1 VLEGLS
7 LFKKSF
13 KGLLVKKRTAF
24 IAALAIGLTT
34 LVSPA
39 AVLAQQPGTPDAPA
53 TTAETVQLNS
63 DTAVT
68 HGLANKYVPGDFNVA
83 LGLCPLPGSEKAP
96 ASTTFSSPVL
106 TFGNYAFNPT
116 LGVKAN
122 VTADVEL
129 KPGTG
134 AGSYQITMTCNGKP
148 YATTFTVPGPVEKQV
163 RKVPEGAARAGDG
176 SMAG

>member
-1 VLEGLS
+1 M
-7 LFKKSF
+7 
-13 KGLLVKKRTAF
+13 KKRNAF

-39 AVLAQQPGTPDAPA
+39 AVLAQPAPTPEVPAP
-53 TTAETVQLNS
+53 TAETVQLNS

-83 LGLCPLPGSEKAP
+83 LGLCPAPGSEKAP
-96 ASTTFSSPVL
+96 TSTTFSSPVL
-106 TFGNYAFNPT
+106 AFTNYAFNPT
-116 LGVKAN
+116 MGVKAN
-122 VTADVEL
+122 VTADAEL

-134 AGSYQITMTCNGKP
+134 AGSYQITMNCNGKSFN
-148 YATTFTVPGPVEKQV
+148 ATFTVPGSAEQQV

>member
-1 VLEGLS
+1 
-7 LFKKSF
+7 
-13 KGLLVKKRTAF
+13 LVKKRNAF

-39 AVLAQQPGTPDAPA
+39 AVHAQPATTPEAPA

-68 HGLANKYVPGDFNVA
+68 QGLANKYVPDDFNVA
-83 LGLCPLPGSEKAP
+83 LGLCPAAGTDKAP
-96 ASTTFSSPVL
+96 ASTTFASPVL
-106 TFGNYAFNPT
+106 TFTNYHFGAT
-116 LGVKAN
+116 MGVKAN
-122 VTADVEL
+122 VTADAEL

-134 AGSYQITMTCNGKP
+134 AGSYQITMNCNGKP
-148 YATTFTVPGPVEKQV
+148 YNATFTVPGSVAQQV

>member
-1 VLEGLS
+1 
-7 LFKKSF
+7 
-13 KGLLVKKRTAF
+13 LVKKRNAF

-39 AVLAQQPGTPDAPA
+39 AVMAQPQPATPEAPA
-53 TTAETVQLNS
+53 TTDETVQLNA

-68 HGLANKYVPGDFNVA
+68 HGLVNKYVPDDFNVA
-83 LGLCPLPGSEKAP
+83 LGLCPAGGTDKAP
-96 ASTTFSSPVL
+96 ASTTFASPVL
-106 TFGNYAFNPT
+106 TFANYHFGAT
-116 LGVKAN
+116 MGVKAN
-122 VTADVEL
+122 VTADAEL

-134 AGSYQITMTCNGKP
+134 AGSYQITMNCNGKS
-148 YATTFTVPGPVEKQV
+148 YNATFTVPGSVAQQV